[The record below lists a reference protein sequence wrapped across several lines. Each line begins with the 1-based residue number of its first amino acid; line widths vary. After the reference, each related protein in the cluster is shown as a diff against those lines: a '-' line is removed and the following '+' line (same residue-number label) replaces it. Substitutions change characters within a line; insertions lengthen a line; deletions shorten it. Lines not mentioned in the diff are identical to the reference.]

1 MPLSKFKFSVLVLVF
16 VSVYQSA
23 FAFDIAPFRDLIP
36 VAKEDFIYANYFTIQ
51 QDLNTPEVNLLNFQ
65 KFEKPLPLP
74 AAPYNRREQFGTWIN
89 PKDDGL
95 CMNVRHIVLVRD
107 ADANVTYSP
116 DGCSVQ
122 AGAWNDPYT
131 AKTFETPQE
140 IQIDHFVPL
149 KNAYMTGA
157 HEWSADK
164 RCLYSNYMGN
174 DFHLLA
180 VSARENLSKSD
191 GTPNRYTPPNKNY
204 VCQYLKQWLAVK
216 AIWNLR
222 LTPPEASAVE
232 NHVVANNCDVKQ
244 FKLTASELASERLY
258 MESNKDLCSRIEPPK
273 TQN

>member
-1 MPLSKFKFSVLVLVF
+1 
-16 VSVYQSA
+16 
-23 FAFDIAPFRDLIP
+23 
-36 VAKEDFIYANYFTIQ
+36 
-51 QDLNTPEVNLLNFQ
+51 
-65 KFEKPLPLP
+65 
-74 AAPYNRREQFGTWIN
+74 
-89 PKDDGL
+89 
-95 CMNVRHIVLVRD
+95 
-107 ADANVTYSP
+107 
-116 DGCSVQ
+116 
-122 AGAWNDPYT
+122 
-131 AKTFETPQE
+131 
-140 IQIDHFVPL
+140 
-149 KNAYMTGA
+149 MTGA
-157 HEWSADK
+157 HEWSAGK